1 MTSGRPWCRIALATL
16 LTSAAVAYGHEI
28 RPAYLQIEESAP
40 GDYRVLWKQPVA
52 GARLL
57 PIMPVFP
64 EGCTASASTVDA
76 GVRDAL
82 VRRFTLQC
90 PDGLHG
96 ETIAVDGLAGT
107 ITDVMLQV
115 ALLDGTRLSR
125 LLKPSSPSAMIGG
138 DGPQVLGYL
147 LLGIEHLL
155 FGYDHILFVVSLM
168 FFTAPVSLVG
178 GRMAVHPGAL
188 IKTITAFTAAHSV
201 TLSFA
206 TLDLARLPQAP
217 VEAVIALSILFLAV
231 EKLRGTTDSITA
243 KHTWIV
249 AFVFG
254 LLHGFGFAGALAD
267 IGLPKGNALVALL
280 LFNLGVEIGQLAVV
294 ALGIALIWA
303 VVSFHGTNAKGSLRT
318 GRLSLARSVWPW
330 AGGAPGA
337 QRQRGAGPAPGR
349 LRRPL
354 PRPVV
359 EAPLYVTGSLAAYWL
374 VSRLAAIVG

>member
-1 MTSGRPWCRIALATL
+1 MISRRGWRRIALATI
-16 LTSAAVAYGHEI
+16 LTAATAAHGHEI
-28 RPAYLQIEESAP
+28 RPAYLQIEASAP

-64 EGCTASASTVDA
+64 EACTVSASTVDA
-76 GVRDAL
+76 AVRDAL

-90 PDGLHG
+90 PDGLRG
-96 ETIAVDGLAGT
+96 ETVAIDGLSGT
-107 ITDVMLQV
+107 ITDVMLRV
-115 ALLDGTRLSR
+115 TLADGTRQSK
-125 LLKPSSPSAMIGG
+125 LLKPSSPGATIGD

-147 LLGIEHLL
+147 ILGIEHLL

-168 FFTAPVSLVG
+168 FFTAPVSLLG
-178 GRMAVHPGAL
+178 AKLAIHPGAL
-188 IKTITAFTAAHSV
+188 TKTITAFTAAHSV

-206 TLDLARLPQAP
+206 ALDLARLPQAP

-231 EKLRGTTDSITA
+231 EKLRRPSDSITA

-267 IGLPKGNALVALL
+267 IGLPKGNALLALL
-280 LFNLGVEIGQLAVV
+280 LFNIGVEVGQLVIV
-294 ALGIALIWA
+294 ALGIVLIWA
-303 VVSFHGTNAKGSLRT
+303 VVSLR
-318 GRLSLARSVWPW
+318 RSV
-330 AGGAPGA
+330 
-337 QRQRGAGPAPGR
+337 
-349 LRRPL
+349 
-354 PRPVV
+354 PRPVI

-374 VSRLAAIVG
+374 VARVAAIVG

>member
-1 MTSGRPWCRIALATL
+1 MTSGRAWRRVALATL
-16 LTSAAVAYGHEI
+16 LTSATVAYGHEI
-28 RPAYLQIEESAP
+28 RPAYLQIEASAP

-52 GARLL
+52 GVRLL
-57 PIMPVFP
+57 PIVPVFP
-64 EGCTASASTVDA
+64 EACTMSASTVDA

-96 ETIAVDGLAGT
+96 KTVAIDGLVGT

-115 ALLDGTRLSR
+115 TLADGTRLSR
-125 LLKPSSPSAMIGG
+125 LLKPSSPSATIGG

-178 GRMAVHPGAL
+178 GKLSVHPWAL
-188 IKTITAFTAAHSV
+188 VKTITAFTAAHSV

-206 TLDLARLPQAP
+206 ALDLARLPQAP

-267 IGLPKGNALVALL
+267 IGLPKGNALLALL
-280 LFNLGVEIGQLAVV
+280 LFNLGVEIGQLAIV
-294 ALGIALIWA
+294 ALGIVLIWA
-303 VVSFHGTNAKGSLRT
+303 VVSVR
-318 GRLSLARSVWPW
+318 RSV
-330 AGGAPGA
+330 
-337 QRQRGAGPAPGR
+337 
-349 LRRPL
+349 
-354 PRPVV
+354 PRPVFQ
-359 EAPLYVTGSLAAYWL
+359 APLYVTGSLAAYWL
-374 VSRLAAIVG
+374 VARVAAIVG

>member
-1 MTSGRPWCRIALATL
+1 MISRKGWRRFALATV
-16 LTSAAVAYGHEI
+16 LTAATAAHGHEI
-28 RPAYLQIEESAP
+28 RPAYLQIEASAP
-40 GDYRVLWKQPVA
+40 GDYRVLWKQPIA

-64 EGCTASASTVDA
+64 EACTVSASTVDA

-82 VRRFTLQC
+82 VRRFTLKC

-96 ETIAVDGLAGT
+96 ETVAIDGLAGT

-115 ALLDGTRLSR
+115 TLADGTRLSR
-125 LLKPSSPSAMIGG
+125 LLKPSSPSATIGG

-178 GRMAVHPGAL
+178 GRMSVHPWAL
-188 IKTITAFTAAHSV
+188 VKTITAFTAAHSV

-206 TLDLARLPQAP
+206 ALDLARLPQAP

-267 IGLPKGNALVALL
+267 IGLPKGNALLALL
-280 LFNLGVEIGQLAVV
+280 LFNLGVEIGQLAIV
-294 ALGIALIWA
+294 ALGIVLIWA
-303 VVSFHGTNAKGSLRT
+303 VVSYLRAPH
-318 GRLSLARSVWPW
+318 SRSV
-330 AGGAPGA
+330 
-337 QRQRGAGPAPGR
+337 
-349 LRRPL
+349 
-354 PRPVV
+354 PRPVI
-359 EAPLYVTGSLAAYWL
+359 EAPLYVTGGLSAYWL
-374 VSRLAAIVG
+374 VARVAAIVG